1 MGVPAVPCYF
11 LIAAAESQLAPEV
24 LESSG
29 GKLTG
34 PRVSGDLYRKSEL
47 ELCMWD
53 EQMEF
58 VKDLKVGLRLIGINS
73 EDALSRMG
81 SEGWWGKG

>member
-34 PRVSGDLYRKSEL
+34 PGVSGDLYRKSEL

>member
-11 LIAAAESQLAPEV
+11 LIAAAESQLAPEG

-34 PRVSGDLYRKSEL
+34 PGVSGDLYRKSEL
-47 ELCMWD
+47 EFCMWD
-53 EQMEF
+53 EQTEF
-58 VKDLKVGLRLIGINS
+58 VKDLKVGLRLMGINS

-81 SEGWWGKG
+81 SEGGLGKG